1 MNKKNV
7 ISTEA
12 FSGHERRL
20 EIQENIDEMR

>member
-1 MNKKNV
+1 MKKKYF

-20 EIQENIDEMR
+20 EIQQNIDEMR